1 MERFKAMW
9 ITKMKTN
16 AALVAMALGLA
27 GTGLRAQV
35 PIPQEQA
42 AKSTKALSPDQFD
55 KLFTM
60 IRPQAELGETKWTEI
75 PWLTNTLEARRK
87 ASAEDKPI
95 IVWTMSACPLGG
107 D

>member
-1 MERFKAMW
+1 
-9 ITKMKTN
+9 MKT
-16 AALVAMALGLA
+16 AAVLVALATGLA
-27 GTGLRAQV
+27 STGLLAQG
-35 PIPQEQA
+35 PNPPEQA
-42 AKSTKALSPDQFD
+42 KKSAKEISPDQFD

-75 PWLTNTLEARRK
+75 PWLTNTLESRRK

>member
-1 MERFKAMW
+1 
-9 ITKMKTN
+9 MKT
-16 AALVAMALGLA
+16 AAVLVALATGLA
-27 GTGLRAQV
+27 GTGLLAQN
-35 PIPQEQA
+35 PNPQEQA
-42 AKSTKALSPDQFD
+42 KKPTKAISPDQFD

-60 IRPQAELGETKWTEI
+60 IRPHAELGETKWTEI

-87 ASAEDKPI
+87 ASAEAKPI

>member
-1 MERFKAMW
+1 
-9 ITKMKTN
+9 MKT
-16 AALVAMALGLA
+16 AAVLVALATGLA
-27 GTGLRAQV
+27 GTGLLAQG
-35 PIPQEQA
+35 PNPPEQA
-42 AKSTKALSPDQFD
+42 KKSAKEISPEQFD

>member
-1 MERFKAMW
+1 
-9 ITKMKTN
+9 MKT
-16 AALVAMALGLA
+16 AGILVALATSLA
-27 GTGLRAQV
+27 GTGLLARG
-35 PIPQEQA
+35 PSPQEL
-42 AKSTKALSPDQFD
+42 AKRSARAISPNQFD

>member
-1 MERFKAMW
+1 
-9 ITKMKTN
+9 MKT
-16 AALVAMALGLA
+16 AAVLVALAIGLT
-27 GTGLRAQV
+27 GTGLHAQG
-35 PIPQEQA
+35 PSPQEQA
-42 AKSTKALSPDQFD
+42 KKSTKAISSDQFD

>member
-1 MERFKAMW
+1 
-9 ITKMKTN
+9 MKTDTV
-16 AALVAMALGLA
+16 LVALAMGLA
-27 GTGLRAQV
+27 GTGLLAQGQS
-35 PIPQEQA
+35 PQERA
-42 AKSTKALSPDQFD
+42 KKSTKAISPDQFD

-87 ASAEDKPI
+87 AAAEDKPI

>member
-1 MERFKAMW
+1 
-9 ITKMKTN
+9 MKKI
-16 AALVAMALGLA
+16 AALVALATGLA
-27 GTGLRAQV
+27 GTGLRAEG
-35 PIPQEQA
+35 PNRQEQA
-42 AKSTKALSPDQFD
+42 KESAKAISPDQFD

-75 PWLTNTLEARRK
+75 PWLTNTLEARRR

>member
-1 MERFKAMW
+1 
-9 ITKMKTN
+9 MKT
-16 AALVAMALGLA
+16 AAVMVALATGLA
-27 GTGLRAQV
+27 GTGLVAHS
-35 PIPQEQA
+35 PNPHEQA
-42 AKSTKALSPDQFD
+42 KKSTKSISPDQFD

-60 IRPQAELGETKWTEI
+60 IRPQAELGETKWTGI